1 MASAAEIAA
10 GDALIRVRRER
21 IHTTMLIELLVLL
34 VFLAMA
40 FAFVKDSEKTFSRL
54 QERLDAAERQLEQA
68 RSDIRRLEF
77 DKRLLVEENESLQ
90 KSLRR
95 FMAGHQ
101 GTLPAN
107 EKAVLIRQSTLD
119 AQTARLSQAERIIEE
134 RQRDNAALRGKL
146 AAAGRGGSDLPQC
159 PIASGRFIARVD
171 LLPSGGFRV
180 SPKWPSDA
188 SAQVA
193 TVPGLVALASSRPL
207 DTASFRRLAGQV
219 QAWGK
224 AQTVPCGFYVE
235 VFSQHSQLQMYKKQY
250 QAVGAYFY
258 TAMR

>member
-54 QERLDAAERQLEQA
+54 QERLEEAERRLDQA
-68 RSDIRRLEF
+68 RREIRRLEF

-95 FMAGHQ
+95 FMAGHE

-146 AAAGRGGSDLPQC
+146 QAAGKGGSDLPQC
-159 PIASGRFIARVD
+159 AVASGRFIARID
-171 LLPSGGFRV
+171 LLPDGGFRV
-180 SPKWPSDA
+180 APKWPADA
-188 SAQVA
+188 APQA
-193 TVPGLVALASSRPL
+193 AKVPGLVALASSR
-207 DTASFRRLAGQV
+207 AMGNAEFRRLAGQV

-224 AQTVPCGFYVE
+224 AQPVPCGFYVE
-235 VFSQHSQLQMYKKQY
+235 VFSQHSQLQMYKRQY
-250 QAVGAYFY
+250 QTVGAYFY
-258 TAMR
+258 PAMR